1 MSFGSENVRLLSLA
15 IHVVFLQSN
24 ILHCID
30 KVITVAH
37 PRAGPIPG
45 QVPSQ
50 GRSHPRAGSIPAVVG
65 QSSDRGQ
72 HWSISSLL
80 ALLKEFVCSSPWDIV
95 MLVRAKQPGRQV
107 FVPVRPCKEM

>member
-24 ILHCID
+24 ILHCTD

-37 PRAGPIPG
+37 PRAD
-45 QVPSQ
+45 
-50 GRSHPRAGSIPAVVG
+50 SIPAVVG
-65 QSSDRGQ
+65 QSSDGGQ